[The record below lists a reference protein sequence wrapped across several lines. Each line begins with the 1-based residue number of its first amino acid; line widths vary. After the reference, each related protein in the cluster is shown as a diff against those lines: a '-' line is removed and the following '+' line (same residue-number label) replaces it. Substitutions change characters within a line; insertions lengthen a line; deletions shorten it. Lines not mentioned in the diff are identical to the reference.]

1 MVNTLFNKVLGE
13 KEKKNVSFIF
23 TLKLK
28 EIFGQ
33 PNTSPW
39 PYLCPMHTI
48 TSKHS
53 FLAGKCSFL
62 ARHFAPPNKL
72 GVLLVMKK
80 GGVEM
85 GLGVSSLCQNWD
97 NRGRLPGRKG
107 PQLDPIRAHLMPG
120 TLSTGRGGE
129 ASVIFPWEGA
139 VPVSLLEIRKMKAK
153 AVQ

>member
-1 MVNTLFNKVLGE
+1 
-13 KEKKNVSFIF
+13 
-23 TLKLK
+23 
-28 EIFGQ
+28 
-33 PNTSPW
+33 
-39 PYLCPMHTI
+39 
-48 TSKHS
+48 
-53 FLAGKCSFL
+53 
-62 ARHFAPPNKL
+62 
-72 GVLLVMKK
+72 
-80 GGVEM
+80 M